1 MRNQEIESSVGAAQ
15 EASNDGEGHANLCMY
30 MIWFDMIMIMIMIW
44 YDVIMIMI
52 MVLIMIWLWYDMIMI
67 MVMIMTCI
75 EGAFKYR
82 MMIYVCL
89 LYIITTF
96 FDLFIY
102 MFV

>member
-1 MRNQEIESSVGAAQ
+1 MQIYA
-15 EASNDGEGHANLCMY
+15 C
-30 MIWFDMIMIMIMIW
+30 IWYDLIWYDYDYDYDYDDDLIMIW

-52 MVLIMIWLWYDMIMI
+52 MVLIMIWLWYDMIMIMI